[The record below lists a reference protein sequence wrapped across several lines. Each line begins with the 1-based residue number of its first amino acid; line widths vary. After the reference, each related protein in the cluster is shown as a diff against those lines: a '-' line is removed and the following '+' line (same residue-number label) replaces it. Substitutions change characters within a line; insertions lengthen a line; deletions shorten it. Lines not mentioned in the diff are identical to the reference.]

1 MRKSGRSH
9 PLLDENSQFVLNELL
24 RRVPVRVTHFREPHP
39 YGSTVAVEELAEVDL
54 VERWVSLPV
63 ETDTIPV
70 DIAGTSSWSD
80 VEKRIRFFNPQ
91 VRDGMVTYDAE
102 FES

>member
-1 MRKSGRSH
+1 MRKGRRTH
-9 PLLDENSQFVLNELL
+9 PLLDEDSQFVLDELL
-24 RRVPVRVTHFREPHP
+24 RRVAVRVTRFREPHP

-54 VERWVSLPV
+54 VERWVSLQV

-70 DIAGTSSWSD
+70 DIAGTSCFSD

-102 FES
+102 LES